1 MSVSTS
7 AQPTRRGT
15 AGLWIALILLI
26 AAGVGFAWYGAGSL
40 RPVVTKSG
48 LEIRVIKAGTGP
60 VITDED
66 AALLDYELRG
76 DDGTVI
82 DSSAKAGGPQPFM
95 TQAVFPGFAEGMRK
109 MQEGGEYRL
118 RMPQSLA
125 FPGGRTPPG
134 FPPNTDLNF
143 TVQVR
148 KIVRGGA
155 PMLRQQMLMQQMQQM
170 QQQGGGVPPGAPQH

>member
-1 MSVSTS
+1 MSVSTT
-7 AQPTRRGT
+7 AHPKRRST
-15 AGLWIALILLI
+15 AGLWIALILLV

-48 LEIRVIKAGTGP
+48 LEFRQIKAGTGP

-118 RMPQSLA
+118 KMPQSLA

-148 KIVRGGA
+148 KVVRGGA
-155 PMLRQQMLMQQMQQM
+155 QMLRQQMMMQQM
-170 QQQGGGVPPGAPQH
+170 QQQGAPQGVPQP

>member
-1 MSVSTS
+1 MSVSTT
-7 AQPTRRGT
+7 AHPQRRGT
-15 AGLWIALILLI
+15 AGLWLGLILLV
-26 AAGVGFAWYGAGSL
+26 AAGVGLAWFGAGSL

-48 LEIRVIKAGTGP
+48 LEFRDINTGTGP

-76 DDGTVI
+76 DDGAVI
-82 DSSAKAGGPQPFM
+82 DSSAKSGGPQPFM

-118 RMPQSLA
+118 KMPQSLA
-125 FPGGRTPPG
+125 FPAGKAPPG
-134 FPPNTDLNF
+134 FPPTTNLNF

-148 KIVRGGA
+148 KVVRGGA
-155 PMLRQQMLMQQMQQM
+155 AMLRQQMLMQQMQQ
-170 QQQGGGVPPGAPQH
+170 QGAPPGAGQQQP

>member
-1 MSVSTS
+1 MSVSTT
-7 AQPTRRGT
+7 AHPQRRGT
-15 AGLWIALILLI
+15 AGLWLGLILLVV
-26 AAGVGFAWYGAGSL
+26 AGVGLAWFGAGSL

-48 LEIRVIKAGTGP
+48 LEFRVVKAGTGP

-76 DDGTVI
+76 DDGAVL
-82 DSSAKAGGPQPFM
+82 DSSAKSGGPQPFM

-118 RMPQSLA
+118 KMAQALA
-125 FPGGRTPPG
+125 FPNGRTPPG
-134 FPPNTDLNF
+134 FPPTTNLNF

-148 KIVRGGA
+148 KVVRGGA
-155 PMLRQQMLMQQMQQM
+155 AMLRQQLLMQQM
-170 QQQGGGVPPGAPQH
+170 QQQGAPPGAGQQQP

>member
-1 MSVSTS
+1 MSASTT
-7 AQPTRRGT
+7 AQPKRRGT
-15 AGLWIALILLI
+15 AGLWVALILLV

-40 RPVVTKSG
+40 RPEVTKSG
-48 LEIRVIKAGTGP
+48 LEFRVITAGTGP
-60 VITDED
+60 VITDAD

-82 DSSAKAGGPQPFM
+82 DSSAKSGGPQPFM

-109 MQEGGEYRL
+109 MREGGEYRL
-118 RMPQSLA
+118 KMPQSLA

-155 PMLRQQMLMQQMQQM
+155 QMLQQQMLMQQMQQ
-170 QQQGGGVPPGAPQH
+170 QGGAPQGAPQP

>member
-1 MSVSTS
+1 MSVSTT
-7 AQPTRRGT
+7 AHPKRRGT
-15 AGLWIALILLI
+15 AGLWIALIILV

-40 RPVVTKSG
+40 RPVVTESG
-48 LEIRVIKAGTGP
+48 LQFRETKAGTGP

-66 AALLDYELRG
+66 AALLDYELRS

-109 MQEGGEYRL
+109 MQEGGEYSL
-118 RMPQSLA
+118 KMPQSLA

-148 KIVRGGA
+148 KVVRGGA
-155 PMLRQQMLMQQMQQM
+155 QMLRQQMLMQQMQQ
-170 QQQGGGVPPGAPQH
+170 GGGAPQGVPQP